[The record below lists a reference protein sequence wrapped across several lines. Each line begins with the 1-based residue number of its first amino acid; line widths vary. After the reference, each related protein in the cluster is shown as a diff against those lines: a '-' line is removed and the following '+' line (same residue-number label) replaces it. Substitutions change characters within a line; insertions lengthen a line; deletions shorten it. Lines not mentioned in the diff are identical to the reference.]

1 MIENQNAEQTQEK
14 MEEQLEIQVTEA
26 PVEPQAQAG
35 GEDELENYTKSV
47 SKRINKLNART
58 REAEQRAQ
66 QLEQI
71 ALQKEAELQQYR
83 QYSQQQSN
91 QGLLKEEEPI
101 TSKEAQIDDVYRK
114 AVESGDADLIT
125 KAAKLQSDIS
135 IQKEKLRVAKA
146 KQQAAVQEQEY
157 VSQGNEQPVYQQPEQ
172 AQQVE
177 QEVEPTEDALAWHE
191 RNPWYANKDDAEDMK
206 ATQYAYYVHYNLANE
221 GYDVGSDEYYEELDS
236 RVNTVYPHTK
246 SAQSGSQTVESESRP
261 AVQRVASAPQSGRS
275 KTQGKKNGVSFSKS
289 ELERLR
295 GLKPHNM
302 SEEAWLQRVA
312 KEKQKIAQR
321 EAS

>member
-1 MIENQNAEQTQEK
+1 MIENQNAEQ
-14 MEEQLEIQVTEA
+14 MEEEQVSIEVTED
-26 PVEPQAQAG
+26 PVEGSG
-35 GEDELENYTKSV
+35 GDGDELENYTKSV
-47 SKRINKLNART
+47 SKRINKLNQRH

-83 QYSQQQSN
+83 QYSVQQSN
-91 QGLLKEEEPI
+91 TVLAKEEEAI
-101 TSKEAQIDDVYRK
+101 NSKESQIDDVYRK

-125 KAAKLQSDIS
+125 KASKLQNDIA
-135 IQKEKLRVAKA
+135 IQKEKLRVAKSR
-146 KQQAAVQEQEY
+146 QRAAQEESYQ
-157 VSQGNEQPVYQQPEQ
+157 SQGNEQVVNYQEQ
-172 AQQVE
+172 QQVQ
-177 QEVEPTEDALAWHE
+177 QEVTPTEDALEWHE
-191 RNPWYANKDDAEDMK
+191 RNPWYANQDSEDDMK

-221 GYDVGSDEYYEELDS
+221 GFDVGSDEYYEELDS
-236 RVNTVYPHTK
+236 RVGTVYPHTK
-246 SAQSGSQTVESESRP
+246 SASNGNSKTVQSGSRP
-261 AVQRVASAPQSGRS
+261 AVQRVASATQGGGRS

-295 GLKPHNM
+295 SLKPHNM

-312 KEKQKIAQR
+312 KEKQKIASR

>member
-1 MIENQNAEQTQEK
+1 MIENQNAEQFE
-14 MEEQLEIQVTEA
+14 EEQVSIEVTED
-26 PVEPQAQAG
+26 PVEESGAANEG
-35 GEDELENYTKSV
+35 DELENYTKSV
-47 SKRINKLNART
+47 SKRINKLNAKH

-83 QYSQQQSN
+83 QHSVQQSN
-91 QGLLKEEEPI
+91 QVLAKEEEALA
-101 TSKEAQIDDVYRK
+101 SKESQIDDVYRK
-114 AVESGDADLIT
+114 AVESGDSDLIT

-146 KQQAAVQEQEY
+146 RQQTAQEQEY
-157 VSQGNEQPVYQQPEQ
+157 ISQGNEQIVQQEQYQQ
-172 AQQVE
+172 AE
-177 QEVEPTEDALAWHE
+177 QEVTPTEDALEWHD
-191 RNPWYANKDDAEDMK
+191 RNPWYANKEDEDDMK

-236 RVNTVYPHTK
+236 RVGTVYPHTK
-246 SAQSGSQTVESESRP
+246 STNSGSQTVQSGSRP
-261 AVQRVASAPQSGRS
+261 AVQRVASASQGGWS

-312 KEKQKIAQR
+312 KEKQKIASR